1 MCVTANP
8 MTREQLL
15 AQHIETIAR
24 WIIACKHLVA
34 FTGAGISTDS
44 GIPDF
49 RGPEGVWT
57 RRDAGL
63 PAPQWRVP
71 PERVQPNAAHL
82 ALVELQ
88 RLGKLQ
94 FLITQNTDNLHRRSG
109 IRPELLA
116 ELHGNGQL
124 LRCLGCDRL
133 YSRQEVRWDTARWGP
148 GYRTQK
154 PMAGQPA
161 CGACG
166 GRLISSVV
174 NFGDPLP
181 REELARAG
189 RHARGCDLLLALGS
203 SLVVEP
209 AASLVG
215 LALGAGARV
224 ILVNRGETPYDEA
237 VTLRVRA
244 GIGDVL
250 PPVVARVKRALGE
263 QPHRP

>member
-1 MCVTANP
+1 
-8 MTREQLL
+8 MTEEQRLE
-15 AQHIETIAR
+15 QHIKTIAR
-24 WIIACKHLVA
+24 WIVRCERIVA

-49 RGPEGVWT
+49 RGPKGVWT

-63 PAPQWRVP
+63 PAPRWRVSP
-71 PERVQPNAAHL
+71 GLVKPNASHL
-82 ALVELQ
+82 SLVELQ
-88 RLGKLQ
+88 GLGKLQ

-124 LRCLGCDRL
+124 VRCLGCE
-133 YSRQEVRWDTARWGP
+133 RQYTREEVGWATDRWGP

-154 PMAGQPA
+154 PVPGQPA
-161 CGACG
+161 CAACG

-181 REELARAG
+181 HKELALAG
-189 RHARGCDLLLALGS
+189 QHARQCDLMLVLGS
-203 SLVVEP
+203 SLMVKP

-215 LALGAGARV
+215 LALRSRARV
-224 ILVNRGETPYDEA
+224 VLANQGKTPYDEA
-237 VTLRVRA
+237 AMLRTWA
-244 GIGDVL
+244 GIGEVI
-250 PPVVARVKRALGE
+250 PPAVERVKRVLEE
-263 QPHRP
+263 QPNRS

>member
-1 MCVTANP
+1 VTDKKHHL
-8 MTREQLL
+8 E
-15 AQHIETIAR
+15 QHIGTIAQ
-24 WIIACKHLVA
+24 WILKGEHTVA

-63 PAPQWRVP
+63 PPPRWRVSP
-71 PERVQPNAAHL
+71 GKIKPNASHL
-82 ALVELQ
+82 SLVELQ

-94 FLITQNTDNLHRRSG
+94 LLITQNTDNLHRRSG
-109 IRPELLA
+109 IHPELLA

-124 LRCLGCDRL
+124 VRCLGCDRL
-133 YSRQEVRWDTARWGP
+133 YTRQEVGWVTNRWGP

-154 PMAGQPA
+154 PLPGQPA
-161 CGACG
+161 CAVCG

-181 REELARAG
+181 QRELELAEQ
-189 RHARGCDLLLALGS
+189 HARQCDLMLVLGS
-203 SLVVEP
+203 SLMVNP

-215 LALGAGARV
+215 LALRSGARV
-224 ILVNRGETPYDEA
+224 VLANQGKTPYDDI
-237 VTLRVRA
+237 VTLRVWT
-244 GIGDVL
+244 GIGEVI
-250 PPVVARVKRALGE
+250 PPAVERVKRALGE
-263 QPHRP
+263 QSNRS